1 MIEYLTI
8 EQAAERAQVSR
19 ATVKRWMK
27 EGMPFLILGPKLKRI
42 RVGVFDAWLAH
53 KFEGT
58 LSSQDV
64 LALALSEIQVIEK
77 IGKSQL

>member
-42 RVGVFDAWLAH
+42 RVGVFDMWLAG
-53 KFEGT
+53 KFAGT
-58 LSSQDV
+58 TPSQDES
-64 LALALSEIQVIEK
+64 LSDQTINQVIEK
-77 IGKSQL
+77 YIKS